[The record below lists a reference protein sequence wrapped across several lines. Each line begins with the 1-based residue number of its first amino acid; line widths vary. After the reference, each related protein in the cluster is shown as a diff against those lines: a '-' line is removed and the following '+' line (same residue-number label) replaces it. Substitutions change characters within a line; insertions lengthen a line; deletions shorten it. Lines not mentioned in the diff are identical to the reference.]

1 MIKPNK
7 NFHNQYEA
15 RIKPSDRSKAL
26 SLFNKMSESKPGL
39 MQEAEVNIREDID
52 GSIFIFIN
60 NMSAFGETT
69 TNVIKKF
76 LNTMK
81 YPPKNVNNF

>member
-1 MIKPNK
+1 MKPNV

-15 RIKPSDRSKAL
+15 RIKASDRSKAL

-39 MQEAEVNIREDID
+39 MQEAEVKIKEDVD
-52 GSIFIFIN
+52 GSLYIFIN
-60 NMSAFGETT
+60 NTSAFDETT
-69 TNVIKKF
+69 RNVIKKF

-81 YPPKNVNNF
+81 YPTKIVNNF